1 MNGKK
6 LPAVFIK
13 AEATLLNFHFVTI
26 SLPASQPHN
35 QPNNQVKILTNPFFI
50 SLYRFIIIAPSFPQ
64 GTLFAHSFYK
74 FPLKIGKPIVK
85 ISLSWL
91 ISAIVVTYTNH
102 IINVLDITRYV
113 LYWLHSLIGIYTYIL
128 CTSPAHSKFHLN
140 LLRSKYYRNLH
151 HITVL

>member
-50 SLYRFIIIAPSFPQ
+50 RLTLFIIITPSFPE
-64 GTLFAHSFYK
+64 GTLFTHSFYK
-74 FPLKIGKPIVK
+74 PTVKVAKPIVK

-91 ISAIVVTYTNH
+91 ILAIVVTDTNH
-102 IINVLDITRYV
+102 IINVFDVTRYV
-113 LYWLHSLIGIYTYIL
+113 LDWFHFPTEIYTYIPY
-128 CTSPAHSKFHLN
+128 TSPDHSRFHLN
-140 LLRSKYYRNLH
+140 LLRSKYYHNLH